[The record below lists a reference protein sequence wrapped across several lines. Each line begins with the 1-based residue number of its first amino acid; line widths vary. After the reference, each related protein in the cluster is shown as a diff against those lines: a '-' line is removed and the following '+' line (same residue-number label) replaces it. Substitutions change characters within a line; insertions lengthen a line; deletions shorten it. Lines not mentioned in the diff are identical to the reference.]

1 MYYLVTVGYETE
13 QLDRNGDPR
22 LQKVKYVVEAESVE
36 ETTIMMG
43 QYRDGDAR
51 GSDVLSI
58 TQMPIE
64 CIIDPKNRPEFYK
77 KK

>member
-36 ETTIMMG
+36 ETTIIMA
-43 QYRDGDAR
+43 QYRAGDTR
-51 GSDVLSI
+51 GSDVLAVA
-58 TQMPIE
+58 QMPIE
-64 CIIDPKNRPEFYK
+64 CIIDTKNRPEFYK